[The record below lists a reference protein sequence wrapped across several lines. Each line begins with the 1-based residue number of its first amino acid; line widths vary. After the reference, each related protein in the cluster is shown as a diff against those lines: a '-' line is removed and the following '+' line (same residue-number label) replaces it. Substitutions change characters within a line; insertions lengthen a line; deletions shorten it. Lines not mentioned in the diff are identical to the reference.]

1 MVKIEVF
8 NIKEAEKCGI
18 LNDILDVL
26 RTANIAVL
34 YKHPNAKHKRIVTN
48 GYYFI
53 SRDIADMQ
61 DKLDLLEQDI
71 ATATYLFNYA
81 NALSSF
87 IKDTSTN
94 IEYTVKKFGMTLPYL
109 VSNIKTIKNLLD
121 KNVYD
126 HELTYYVDFTH
137 VVFPLEF
144 INPGNSSAGDI
155 LHTLWLLPDINNLME
170 THIAIS
176 RGCNK
181 NVDRKILTYNEEGK
195 SIYW

>member
-87 IKDTSTN
+87 IKDTSTK

-137 VVFPLEF
+137 AVFPLEF

-155 LHTLWLLPDINNLME
+155 LHYFMSRMK
-170 THIAIS
+170 IS
-176 RGCNK
+176 KRN
-181 NVDRKILTYNEEGK
+181 GK
-195 SIYW
+195 PTIW